1 MEANDGFLL
10 PRLQPEIPGNPP
22 IVLIHSP
29 VALAPVV
36 ELAGPNAQPLRES
49 PDADLGLLRPTSDKI
64 HHLIPRIMRHP
75 ILGQSSPRLFLARCA
90 RPSVRPGL
98 RPWSALSSPRTRSVS
113 ASPRPDEWVVPSL
126 GRQRLRF
133 QRTPSASDTRRWVVV
148 HFPHTDRKPG
158 PCLKDGVAEW
168 PPFLQRC
175 SACALFSYV
184 RSVILTDERS
194 LHLDAAGEKDEVKRQ
209 FEELRNFFFAP
220 GDGSDRS
227 GIEIFRHKI
236 QQELT
241 RGGQPFREFK
251 DARIACR
258 NDLDRRIEEQRQW
271 PVERSDY
278 QGDAIRL
285 SIDFGGV
292 SAFPKSLGNDY
303 IYGLHPLF
311 QLSLRESCGP
321 HGSHDLE
328 DFFLASGLE
337 ITAHCGL

>member
-64 HHLIPRIMRHP
+64 HHLIPRIMRHQFLVKAP
-75 ILGQSSPRLFLARCA
+75 QDFFLARCA

-194 LHLDAAGEKDEVKRQ
+194 LQFQLRQ
-209 FEELRNFFFAP
+209 DTTADRCLVWQSRQNHGCEAQSVHPEELRKRQDQVQ
-220 GDGSDRS
+220 GKVRS
-227 GIEIFRHKI
+227 G
-236 QQELT
+236 
-241 RGGQPFREFK
+241 
-251 DARIACR
+251 
-258 NDLDRRIEEQRQW
+258 
-271 PVERSDY
+271 
-278 QGDAIRL
+278 
-285 SIDFGGV
+285 
-292 SAFPKSLGNDY
+292 
-303 IYGLHPLF
+303 
-311 QLSLRESCGP
+311 CGW
-321 HGSHDLE
+321 LCKAE
-328 DFFLASGLE
+328 DFHLRWQNRQRVSE
-337 ITAHCGL
+337 